1 MDSVFFDS
9 AEKRQK
15 EIPMRQKISSSSL
28 GFLIILGSVWG
39 LSEAALGLGLESC
52 AKLASGSIMTGFSL
66 FFISAAWVRT
76 RQIAGPA
83 LVVALALGFK
93 LFDALL
99 LGLPIGDGAIVNPMF
114 AFAAEG
120 LAFLLIAPFIAEAWR
135 KKAAGQSILG
145 GISALLAVNL
155 FPLVKFA
162 TGVPACV
169 VPGGTTPL
177 SLYYAP
183 LAVGIS
189 LITVPLGFLAAAK
202 IEALEGR
209 VTTASRAAAWRWLV
223 PAAAAALCLIIQA
236 LIRLA

>member
-1 MDSVFFDS
+1 MDNVFFHS

-15 EIPMRQKISSSSL
+15 EIPMPHKISSSSL
-28 GFLIILGSVWG
+28 GFLIIFGSVWG

-52 AKLASGSIMTGFSL
+52 AKLASGSIMTGFAL
-66 FFISAAWVRT
+66 FFISTAWVRT
-76 RQIAGPA
+76 RRIAGPA
-83 LVVALALGFK
+83 LVVALALSFK

-99 LGLPIGDGAIVNPMF
+99 LGLPVRHGAVANPMF
-114 AFAAEG
+114 AFVTEG
-120 LAFLLIAPFIAEAWR
+120 LAFLVIVPFIAEAWR
-135 KKAAGQSILG
+135 KKAAGQAILG

-155 FPLVKFA
+155 FPFVKFA
-162 TGVPACV
+162 TGVSACV
-169 VPGGTTPL
+169 VSGGTTPL

-189 LITVPLGFLAAAK
+189 LVTVPLGFLAAAK
-202 IEALEGR
+202 VKALEGR
-209 VTTASRAAAWRWLV
+209 LAAAPKAAAWRWLA